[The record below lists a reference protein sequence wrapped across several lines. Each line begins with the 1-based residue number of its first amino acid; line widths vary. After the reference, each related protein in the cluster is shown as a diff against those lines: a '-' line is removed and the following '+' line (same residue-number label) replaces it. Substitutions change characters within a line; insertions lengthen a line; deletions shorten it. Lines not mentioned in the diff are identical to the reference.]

1 MSKLAALL
9 GGMTLNELAKEV
21 LQLQGRRGDTELAH
35 VNKREAALLK
45 DAGGSGTINPNTGMQ
60 EFYDGMDSPDFIGE
74 SYAVPGEVTADVSPY
89 IQPYG
94 APVAGETYSFDMPT
108 DAGTYNVGQPTP
120 QAGGGQTVSPLPE
133 NFDFRTA
140 SAQFPVDQ
148 PLGADIYPSAPSGLR
163 FQTFERPPY
172 GGREGLN
179 AFGAAVSEEVGGER
193 RTPEEVIKQATT
205 YEPVKPGVLDDI
217 ESLMKKYP
225 GVSKA
230 ALAAALGTPGLVAAR
245 QARQEA
251 AKTRAEM
258 ERMAAPIRQTGEQL
272 LQAGQAGS
280 LTAPQQQQV
289 QALQAAQAQ
298 ARTRRGATSGTA
310 QAQDQARVAEFVQ
323 RLAQTNIDNGVRLI
337 GAANSY
343 NATAIQNAYR
353 MNQDAN
359 TLTQNY
365 FTNLM
370 RAAGALPSPTTTTT
384 TTQG

>member
-9 GGMTLNELAKEV
+9 GGMTLNDLAKEV
-21 LQLQGRRGDTELAH
+21 LQLQGRRGDTQLAH
-35 VNKREAALLK
+35 INKREAALLK

-60 EFYDGMDSPDFIGE
+60 EFYEDAYDIGGEQYLGQSFDTSTPEPSYGAAMYDRDFDIGTVGQPTPQVGGGQLSAPPQENFGFDQIGE
-74 SYAVPGEVTADVSPY
+74 SYAVPGVIPGAAPSPY
-89 IQPYG
+89 TGVPGLPAQ
-94 APVAGETYSFDMPT
+94 GETFSYEPSFQDT
-108 DAGTYNVGQPTP
+108 LSDI
-120 QAGGGQTVSPLPE
+120 GGQAKEFL
-133 NFDFRTA
+133 
-140 SAQFPVDQ
+140 
-148 PLGADIYPSAPSGLR
+148 
-163 FQTFERPPY
+163 
-172 GGREGLN
+172 
-179 AFGAAVSEEVGGER
+179 
-193 RTPEEVIKQATT
+193 KQ
-205 YEPVKPGVLDDI
+205 PGVAR
-217 ESLMKKYP
+217 
-225 GVSKA
+225 A
-230 ALAAALGTPGLVAAR
+230 ATAAALGVPGLVAAR

-272 LQAGQAGS
+272 LQAGQAGT

-298 ARTRRGATSGTA
+298 ARVRRGATSGTA

>member
-9 GGMTLNELAKEV
+9 GGMTLNDLAKEV
-21 LQLQGRRGDTELAH
+21 LQLQGRRGDTQLAH
-35 VNKREAALLK
+35 INKREAALLK

-60 EFYDGMDSPDFIGE
+60 EFYEDAYDIG
-74 SYAVPGEVTADVSPY
+74 GEQYLGQSFDTSTPE
-89 IQPYG
+89 PSYG
-94 APVAGETYSFDMPT
+94 AAMYDRDFDI
-108 DAGTYNVGQPTP
+108 GTVGQPTP
-120 QAGGGQTVSPLPE
+120 QVGGGQTVSPLPE

-140 SAQFPVDQ
+140 SGQSVVDQ
-148 PLGADIYPSAPSGLR
+148 PLGADIYASAPSGLR

-179 AFGAAVSEEVGGER
+179 AFGAAVSEATGAET
-193 RTPEEVIKQATT
+193 RTPEEIIKQATT
-205 YEPVKPGVLDDI
+205 YEPVKPGVLEDI
-217 ESLMKKYP
+217 ESLIKKYP

-245 QARQEA
+245 DARREA
-251 AKTRAEM
+251 AQTRAEM

-272 LQAGQAGS
+272 LQAGQAGT

-298 ARTRRGATSGTA
+298 ARVRRGATSGTA

-323 RLAQTNIDNGVRLI
+323 RLAQNNIDNGIRLI
-337 GAANSY
+337 GAANSF

-370 RAAGALPSPTTTTT
+370 RAAGALPAPVAAFPS
-384 TTQG
+384 QSGAA